1 MGDRRRS
8 PHPSGER
15 PGEGGRALSER
26 PAAAEDHGRGTPS
39 PCPLPDGER
48 ELAERA
54 RKLFAG
60 PVEFLKSAPE
70 LRHLPDPDLPEVAFA
85 GRSNVGKSSLLN
97 ALTNRKGLARTSNTP
112 GRTQE
117 LNFFEVGRPPVLRLV
132 DMPGYGFAEA
142 PKDLV
147 KRWRFLVN
155 DFLRGR
161 PVLRRAF
168 LLVDSRHGL
177 KPVDLEIMTMLDSA
191 AVNYQIVLTKA
202 DKVKPTALAAT
213 VGRVETEAARHPA
226 SHPRLIATSSET
238 GTGIAELRTA
248 VYEAATT

>member
-1 MGDRRRS
+1 VDEDR
-8 PHPSGER
+8 EK
-15 PGEGGRALSER
+15 A
-26 PAAAEDHGRGTPS
+26 
-39 PCPLPDGER
+39 

-70 LRHLPDPDLPEVAFA
+70 LRFLPDPAYAEVAFA

-117 LNFFEVGRPPVLRLV
+117 LNFFDVGQPPQIRLV

-142 PKDLV
+142 PKDMV

-161 PVLRRAF
+161 AVLRRAIV
-168 LLVDSRHGL
+168 LIDSRHGI
-177 KPVDLEIMTMLDSA
+177 KPVDVEIMDMLDKA
-191 AVNYQIVLTKA
+191 AVNYQLVMTKA
-202 DKVKPTALAAT
+202 DKVKPTELAKTLEQTIA
-213 VGRVETEAARHPA
+213 ESAKHPA
-226 SHPRLIATSSET
+226 AHPQLIATSSET
-238 GTGIAELRTA
+238 GLGIAELRTA
-248 VYEAATT
+248 ILEAATS